1 MRGLELK
8 VMIVSD
14 THDNLLI
21 IDRLTSYASK
31 LDVGLLL
38 HLGDYV
44 SPFTLRKI
52 LNTNIRFLGIFGNND
67 GDKVLMLKVLGTSG
81 ELYEPPVEVNI
92 DSLKVL
98 MIHGYGSKELT
109 ERFVNSLALSNYY
122 DLIMYGHTHSPK
134 VEKVGR
140 TVILNPG
147 ALSGYLTE
155 LPTLALLNT
164 DEFRLSI
171 IDALSNS
178 VVREFNFKIV

>member
-1 MRGLELK
+1 MRIM
-8 VMIVSD
+8 VISD
-14 THDNLLI
+14 THDNLSI

-52 LNTNIRFLGIFGNND
+52 LSTNIRFLGIFGNND
-67 GDKVLMLKVLGTSG
+67 GDKVLMLKVLGSSG
-81 ELYEPPVEVNI
+81 ELYEPPVEVNV
-92 DSLKVL
+92 DSLRVL
-98 MIHGYGSKELT
+98 MMHGYGSKELT
-109 ERFVNSLALSNYY
+109 ERFVGSLALSNYY
-122 DLIMYGHTHSPK
+122 DIVMYGHTHSSR
-134 VEKVGR
+134 VEKVGK

-164 DEFRLSI
+164 DEFKLSI
-171 IDALSNS
+171 IDILSNS
-178 VVREFNFKIV
+178 VIREFNFKIV